1 MASTLITLA
10 EFHYEL
16 GFIGYDEFRERI
28 EVAMWL
34 SDEDDRNDPRLDSEE
49 EPIPNNKEDS
59 EDQSEPVI
67 SRFSSGRSTSD
78 GDEEN
83 VMEFLCLGV
92 WVFTKADR
100 DSYPSIPHGHY
111 RSQNKAWPKL
121 NPYTGR
127 VFSSKH
133 QEAKAQRLSKKDME
147 KVWRDESFKSFCR
160 EMIVW
165 YQEQFPYY
173 EFSVRSPLRMPR
185 W

>member
-1 MASTLITLA
+1 MESTLIILA
-10 EFHYEL
+10 EFHYEF

-28 EVAMWL
+28 DVAMWL
-34 SDEDDRNDPRLDSEE
+34 SDEGDRNDPRLDSEE
-49 EPIPNNKEDS
+49 EPAPNDKENG
-59 EDQSEPVI
+59 EDQSESVI
-67 SRFSSGRSTSD
+67 SRPSSGRNSSD
-78 GDEEN
+78 GDEE
-83 VMEFLCLGV
+83 EFLCLGV

-111 RSQNKAWPKL
+111 RSQNRAWPKL

-133 QEAKAQRLSKKDME
+133 QEDKAQRLSKKEMR
-147 KVWRDESFKSFCR
+147 KVWHDESFKSFCR

-173 EFSVRSPLRMPR
+173 EFSVRRPLRMPR